1 MGIKL
6 IKGDLFL
13 FFLSGGNVH
22 IHYLEEKCYDEE
34 IFFYHLGCH
43 QWVSVGESLSQR
55 KCIFNGQREGVCLI
69 RCLERR

>member
-1 MGIKL
+1 M
-6 IKGDLFL
+6 
-13 FFLSGGNVH
+13 H
-22 IHYLEEKCYDEE
+22 IHYIEEKCYDEE